1 MLSALHVRHFAIIDD
16 VTVEFG
22 SGMNVLTGETGA
34 GKSILVDALGLALG
48 ARASSDSIRV
58 GQQRAEIDAGF
69 ILDDDSPA
77 ARWLADMTLDADG
90 DCHLRRVISRDGRS
104 RAFINGN
111 PVPVQSLKTIGA
123 LLVTIHGQHEHQTLQ
138 RNDQQR
144 ALLDHRG
151 GLHKQLAAV
160 ADSHAIWRK
169 AHDAFDAMREASEQR
184 DEKLA
189 FLEFQ
194 LAELD
199 ALNAT
204 ADEHGQLV
212 PERDRLANAGQL
224 AEDGQSAITALYDGE
239 PTNAQSH
246 LAEAQRRIQAIH
258 AIDPKVAD
266 IVALLSEAE
275 VSVNEAAESLRRY
288 LDDIEADPARQE
300 YVEQRLADL
309 QRLARKHHIEPD
321 ALPAHT
327 DRLRQELTAL
337 QQADETLDAL
347 AADCQ
352 KHLAAL
358 KSTAA
363 KLTRARRKAAKT
375 FAAEVTKG
383 MQTLGMPGG
392 RVEVDVEPHDQDA
405 PQRHG
410 QDRVQL
416 LVSANPGQPPKPVGK
431 VASGGE
437 LSRISLAIQVAA
449 GRHDAVGSM
458 IFDEVDA
465 GVGGAVAEIVGQR
478 MRELAQSGCQ
488 VLAVTHLAQVAGQ
501 ANHHHKVV
509 KITDGKST
517 HTRIDTLNDKD
528 RVEEI
533 ARMLTG
539 VDITDAS
546 REHAREMLAL

>member
-1 MLSALHVRHFAIIDD
+1 MLSTLHVRHFAIIDD

-69 ILDDDSPA
+69 VLAENSPA
-77 ARWLADMTLDADG
+77 ANWLREMTLDADG
-90 DCHLRRVISRDGRS
+90 DCHLRRVIGRDGRS

-111 PVPVQSLKTIGA
+111 PVPVQSLKAIGA
-123 LLVTIHGQHEHQTLQ
+123 MLVTIHGQHEHQTLQ

-160 ADSHAIWRK
+160 AASHARWQQAR
-169 AHDAFDAMREASEQR
+169 DALETMRNAAEQR

-194 LAELD
+194 LSELD
-199 ALNAT
+199 ALNPT
-204 ADEHGQLV
+204 DDEYTLLA

-224 AEDGQSAITALYDGE
+224 AEDGQSAMTALYDGDAA
-239 PTNAQSH
+239 NAQSL
-246 LAEAQRRIQAIH
+246 LAEAQRRVQAIH

-266 IVALLSEAE
+266 IVALITEAE
-275 VSVNEAAESLRRY
+275 VSVSEAAESLRRY

-309 QRLARKHHIEPD
+309 NSLARKHRIEPD
-321 ALPAHT
+321 ALPDHSN
-327 DRLRQELTAL
+327 RLREELAAL
-337 QQADETLDAL
+337 RQADETLDGLSAE
-347 AADCQ
+347 CE
-352 KHLAAL
+352 KHLTAL
-358 KSTAA
+358 NKTAA
-363 KLTRARRKAAKT
+363 TLTKARRKAAGT
-375 FAAEVTKG
+375 FADEVTAG

-392 RVEVDVEPHDQDA
+392 RVEVSVLPNDSDV
-405 PQRHG
+405 PQQHG

-416 LVSANPGQPPKPVGK
+416 LVSANPGQPPQPVGK

-478 MRELAQSGCQ
+478 MRELSQSGCQ

-501 ANHHHKVV
+501 ANHHHKVI

-517 HTRIDTLNDKD
+517 HTRIDTLSNED